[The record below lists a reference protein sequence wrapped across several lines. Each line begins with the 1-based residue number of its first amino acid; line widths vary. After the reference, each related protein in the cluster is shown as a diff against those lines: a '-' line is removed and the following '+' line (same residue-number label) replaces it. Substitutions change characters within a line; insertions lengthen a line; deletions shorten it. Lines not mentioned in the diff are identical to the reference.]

1 MIELFSGAREIE
13 QRPDGILPVRFGAE
27 RREEYQHSAT
37 AIYGRCTAG
46 VRLDFVTSAPEIS
59 FDYRFHTLFY
69 PPVVFDVLEDGE
81 WRASIREP
89 DRSSSGTIRYVRKK
103 QSSSRITIYLPVHGE
118 TVLSHLKLGD
128 PQPAP
133 KGDKRL
139 LVVSDSIGQGLFG
152 EYPAGG
158 YAAQLAR
165 TLKTDFYNL
174 SVGGEIYRPELIE
187 RDLPYSPTQILIALG
202 TNDLVLVKEYKQIKE
217 NIQGFYQNLM
227 SRFHGIPT
235 TVLTPI
241 WQTDLDGS
249 PLEPLFMQVTEW
261 IRQEAEKAECKVVQ
275 GLSALSHQ
283 PRFFSD
289 HAHPNDLG
297 HAQLALGLLE
307 AMK

>member
-1 MIELFSGAREIE
+1 MIELFAGAREIE
-13 QRPDGILPVRFGAE
+13 QRPDGILPVRFGPE
-27 RREEYQHSAT
+27 RRGEYQNSAT

-46 VRLDFVTSAPEIS
+46 VRLDFVTSAAEIS

-69 PPVVFDVLEDGE
+69 PPVVFDVFEDGE
-81 WRASIREP
+81 WCASIREP

-103 QSSSRITIYLPVHGE
+103 QPPSRITIYLPGHGE
-118 TVLSHLKLGD
+118 TVLSRLELGK
-128 PQPAP
+128 PQPVP
-133 KGDKRL
+133 KANERL

-152 EYPAGG
+152 DCPAGG

-165 TLKTDFYNL
+165 VLKTDFYNL

-187 RDLPYSPTQILIALG
+187 RDLPYSPTRILIALG
-202 TNDLVLVKEYKQIKE
+202 TNDLVLVKEYERIKE
-217 NIQGFYQNLM
+217 NIQGFYQDFI
-227 SRFHGIPT
+227 SRFQGVPT

-249 PLEPLFMQVTEW
+249 QLEPLFMQVTEL
-261 IRQEAEKAECKVVQ
+261 IRQQAQKAGCKVVQ

-297 HAQLALGLLE
+297 HAQLALGVLA